1 MTLSKQNRSQL
12 ATTLAAVIAEVSSRH
27 NPEDAAAA
35 IWPARF
41 AEQALLQSSR
51 FVAGS
56 DDYRSALRSARSE
69 IQTIREI
76 AALGI
81 MEVNRLTAEKQLADR
96 KRGCAAYI
104 AEREGHLL
112 AGGSDRQMRRW
123 REQLNKG
130 RQSLLALSAVAA

>member
-12 ATTLAAVIAEVSSRH
+12 AQTLTAVIAEVTSRH

-51 FVAGS
+51 FTAGS
-56 DDYRSALRSARSE
+56 DDYRSTLRSARKE
-69 IQTIREI
+69 IQALREI

-81 MEVNRLTAEKQLADR
+81 VEVDRLTAEKQLADR

-104 AEREGHLL
+104 AERESYLL
-112 AGGSDRQMRRW
+112 VGGSDRQMRRW

-130 RQSLLALSAVAA
+130 RNTLLSLSAVVA